1 MTQVPRAEVGQAEVW
16 VTSPN
21 DGEIRQVTVGLHCP
35 VHCLL
40 QAFDPLIPRWP
51 EPGPQELAPPR
62 QLVIR
67 LHAHPASLL
76 GRWPL
81 PDAVIW
87 ATIWLTRR
95 RDRPN
100 RLAMARWL
108 SGCPAAT
115 DAA

>member
-1 MTQVPRAEVGQAEVW
+1 MTQVPRAEAGQAEVW

-21 DGEIRQVTVGLHCP
+21 DGEIRQVTVGLQCP
-35 VHCLL
+35 GSLPATGL
-40 QAFDPLIPRWP
+40 Q
-51 EPGPQELAPPR
+51 
-62 QLVIR
+62 
-67 LHAHPASLL
+67 PASYHGGPNQGQRVARPHSHAASLP

-81 PDAVIW
+81 PDAVTW
-87 ATIWLTRR
+87 TTSWLTRR

-100 RLAMARWL
+100 RSAMARWL